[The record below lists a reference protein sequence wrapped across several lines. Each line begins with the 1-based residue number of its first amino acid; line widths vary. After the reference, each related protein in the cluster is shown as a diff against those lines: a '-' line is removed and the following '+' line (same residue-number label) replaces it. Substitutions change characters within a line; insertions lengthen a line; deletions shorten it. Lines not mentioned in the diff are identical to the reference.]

1 VSHVQI
7 VSPRPNPAAGS
18 ATYFRKCSYV
28 GYDILKSYSGLAISL
43 DVARMKQVSFKV
55 MGSALELEI
64 ARLMVDA
71 LNLGDIKPEA
81 IDPLA
86 PLFREGLGLD
96 SIDALE
102 LSLAISRRYGVQLRS
117 DDQDNLR
124 IFANLR
130 SLSQYV
136 AQQIADRR

>member
-1 VSHVQI
+1 MRDHRRGVAQPGRALPSGGRCRTFKSCHPDQRPAGAPVSG
-7 VSPRPNPAAGS
+7 RTGAG
-18 ATYFRKCSYV
+18 
-28 GYDILKSYSGLAISL
+28 
-43 DVARMKQVSFKV
+43 
-55 MGSALELEI
+55 
-64 ARLMVDA
+64 
-71 LNLGDIKPEA
+71 
-81 IDPLA
+81 
-86 PLFREGLGLD
+86 

-136 AQQIADRR
+136 AQQIADKR

>member
-1 VSHVQI
+1 
-7 VSPRPNPAAGS
+7 
-18 ATYFRKCSYV
+18 
-28 GYDILKSYSGLAISL
+28 
-43 DVARMKQVSFKV
+43 MKQVSFKV

-136 AQQIADRR
+136 AQRIADKR

>member
-1 VSHVQI
+1 
-7 VSPRPNPAAGS
+7 
-18 ATYFRKCSYV
+18 
-28 GYDILKSYSGLAISL
+28 
-43 DVARMKQVSFKV
+43 MKQVSFKV

-117 DDQDNLR
+117 DDQDNLL
-124 IFANLR
+124 IFTNLR

-136 AQQIADRR
+136 AQQIADKR

>member
-1 VSHVQI
+1 
-7 VSPRPNPAAGS
+7 
-18 ATYFRKCSYV
+18 
-28 GYDILKSYSGLAISL
+28 
-43 DVARMKQVSFKV
+43 MKQVSFKV

-71 LNLGDIKPEA
+71 LNLGDIKPET

-96 SIDALE
+96 SIDVLE

-136 AQQIADRR
+136 AQQIADKPN